1 MKARDFFIMKIKFF
15 LIDFILFDFAKL
27 MITNNAFFLLFCI
40 YSEFRA
46 DNGPPGMEP
55 DGVIEVTIVYL
66 FDTFKKILKLFF
78 FMI

>member
-1 MKARDFFIMKIKFF
+1 
-15 LIDFILFDFAKL
+15 